1 MSTVDGRRVVSGTY
15 GRVWYNGDLWIEV
28 QQFEAKV
35 IVERE
40 DVQIGLSIDSK
51 INGLRGEGTFRR
63 LKIYTRTNKK
73 VLEDWKAGRDPRGTF
88 IGAIADPDAV
98 GGQDERVQINNVW
111 FNENT
116 LLSFEK
122 GVGKTEQETPFG
134 FTPTET
140 RYLDTI
146 EDK

>member
-1 MSTVDGRRVVSGTY
+1 MPTIDGRRVLSGTY
-15 GRVWYNGDLWIEV
+15 GRVWYNGDLWMEV

-35 IVERE
+35 TAERE
-40 DVQIGLSIDSK
+40 DVQIGLSMDTK
-51 INGLRGEGTFRR
+51 INGLRGEGTLR
-63 LKIYTRTNKK
+63 LLKVYTRTNKT
-73 VLEDWKAGRDPRGTF
+73 VLEDWKAGRDPRGTL

-98 GGQDERVQINNVW
+98 GGQDERIQIDNVW
-111 FNENT
+111 FNELT

-122 GVGKTEQETPFG
+122 GAGKTEQEIPFG

-146 EDK
+146 EVM